1 MKVLWEQSTFIYTTA
16 PNPMCFGH
24 NMRVRLGCGV
34 RKCLLR
40 SVVRQRR
47 ALRCLLNV
55 VLGLGLGCEA
65 ASSLLRSLMANF

>member
-1 MKVLWEQSTFIYTTA
+1 
-16 PNPMCFGH
+16 MCFGH

-47 ALRCLLNV
+47 ALRCLHDG
-55 VLGLGLGCEA
+55 VLFWGSMLVLV
-65 ASSLLRSLMANF
+65 